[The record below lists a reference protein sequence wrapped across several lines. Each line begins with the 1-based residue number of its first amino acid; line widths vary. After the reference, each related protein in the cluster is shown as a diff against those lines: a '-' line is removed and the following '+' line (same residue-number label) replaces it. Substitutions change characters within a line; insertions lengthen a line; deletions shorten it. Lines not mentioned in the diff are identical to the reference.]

1 MGRKVYM
8 QREIYTKLEASNL
21 GGAKS
26 MENKKSK
33 GQANIFGVFIGGS
46 ILLLIVGMV
55 LAFTYIFLAQT
66 NAVLSDMNSASVDTD
81 KAVAALGDVTDAVD
95 LFPQWLTLVVLGM
108 IIVGLLGLVIGIIVY
123 VRNAGLLGGNGGMQ

>member
-1 MGRKVYM
+1 
-8 QREIYTKLEASNL
+8 
-21 GGAKS
+21 
-26 MENKKSK
+26 MENKKMK

-66 NAVLSDMNSASVDTD
+66 DAVLGDMNSSTVDTD
-81 KAVAALGDVTDAVD
+81 KARSALTDVTDAVD

-123 VRNAGLLGGNGGMQ
+123 VRNAGLLGSGGMQ